1 MAKKFDIQKQ
11 GFPSVADAYN
21 SLLGNEENSIV
32 ELPVDLLDEIPQMF
46 PINQDK
52 VDQIAD
58 SIGIEG
64 VGVIDPVVVRK
75 TGERYEIL
83 SGRHR
88 VRACKK
94 IGKETVR
101 CQIKKVNDTIARL
114 ILLSTNTDRN
124 NDYSPMVYAA
134 AYSEMIHLM
143 KQLGNKAA
151 VNAIAEQNGINRKQI
166 YRYLRLNHLITG
178 LQDWVQSRILTIE
191 AAVELSFLS
200 GNKQLAIVEHINKL
214 GIGDSVISKHF
225 KLSVTKNIRNNGE
238 TMSDEKFIKNIDKI
252 IFGNYSQPEKT
263 EIKQEPKS
271 QPEQKKENEYS
282 EKSIIDKSE
291 EDVNISD
298 EQHKVIEEEQ
308 PEKTPTERKMGL
320 QAPKAMQEIEQEPK
334 SQPEQKKENEYS
346 ENSIIDNSK
355 EDVNIPDETHKAI
368 EEEQPEETLIEKKME
383 LQAPKAMPEIKI
395 IEGGRNTEP
404 CPYCQKTFAGE
415 GYSFGADFGDTEPSV
430 AIYIRKYETAYDLV
444 FEGEKGNTSC
454 RISYCPKCGRYLDG
468 GI

>member
-1 MAKKFDIQKQ
+1 MAKKFEIQKQ

-21 SLLGNEENSIV
+21 SLLGNEENNIV
-32 ELPVDLLDEIPQMF
+32 ELPVDLLDEVSQMF

-94 IGKETVR
+94 IGKATVR
-101 CQIKKVNDTIARL
+101 CQIKRVNDTIARL

-143 KQLGNKAA
+143 KELGNKAA

-178 LQDWVQSRILTIE
+178 LQDWVQNKVLTIE

-225 KLSVTKNIRNNGE
+225 KLYVTKNIRNIGE
-238 TMSDEKFIKNIDKI
+238 TMTDDKFIKNIDKI
-252 IFGNYSQPEKT
+252 IFGNYGYREEKEMGLEAPKAMP

-271 QPEQKKENEYS
+271 QPEENKDTSIEAASDDS
-282 EKSIIDKSE
+282 EKPSAAESKLVADGTASEVSDSISKEKAE
-291 EDVNISD
+291 ESIKETTERESSAA
-298 EQHKVIEEEQ
+298 
-308 PEKTPTERKMGL
+308 PTEKEMG
-320 QAPKAMQEIEQEPK
+320 
-334 SQPEQKKENEYS
+334 
-346 ENSIIDNSK
+346 
-355 EDVNIPDETHKAI
+355 
-368 EEEQPEETLIEKKME
+368 
-383 LQAPKAMPEIKI
+383 LQAPKAMPEIKV

-430 AIYIRKYETAYDLV
+430 SIYIRKHDTAYDLV
-444 FEGEKGNTSC
+444 IEGEKGNTSC
-454 RISYCPKCGRYLDG
+454 RIAYCPKCGRYLDG